1 MKTELVALCFTGLS
15 LQVKS
20 FCIKPKPIKNQVH
33 PGGHGDSFEYQD
45 EREFNLKSNGKQ
57 GKEDGDR
64 LVGGRMSD
72 TRLSQAS

>member
-20 FCIKPKPIKNQVH
+20 FCIKPKSSLKKQVD
-33 PGGHGDSFEYQD
+33 PGGYGDSYEYQD
-45 EREFNLKSNGKQ
+45 ESEFDSRP
-57 GKEDGDR
+57 KEDGDR